1 MPTLLAVL
9 LAAAAAADDPVPSLE
24 ACRAADVRLVALA
37 GTRAFVTCGDG
48 PALEA
53 AQGSELADG
62 RVERVEG
69 GALHLT
75 PARVLRLFEN
85 TVATPLSPDP
95 RFTGEPIDV
104 DFDGSAPAFAWLV
117 GQMTGLNV
125 IVEGDLTTPV
135 RITARATPWDAAFAH
150 ALSNAG
156 LGYELERGGLMRIGR
171 KGESI
176 LGLPDQ
182 SEAAIDS
189 RPISFRLYRTDP
201 VDLLRVYEKYLG
213 LKIQPPPP
221 PHPALTM
228 YLHDVP
234 ANDAFLVV
242 LASRRWRYRFVDD
255 KTIEIGAIPP
265 PPPR

>member
-9 LAAAAAADDPVPSLE
+9 LAAAAAADAPGPSLE
-24 ACRAADVRLVALA
+24 ACRAADVRLVAMA
-37 GTRAFVTCGDG
+37 GTRAFVTCGEG
-48 PALEA
+48 PAFEA
-53 AQGSELADG
+53 AEGSDLADG
-62 RVERVEG
+62 SVERVET

-85 TVATPLSPDP
+85 TVAAQLPLDP
-95 RFTGEPIDV
+95 RFTGERIDV
-104 DFDGSAPAFAWLV
+104 DFEGSASAFAWLV

-125 IVEGDLTTPV
+125 VVEGDLETPV
-135 RITARATPWDAAFAH
+135 RVTARATPWDAAFAQ

-182 SEAAIDS
+182 SEAAIDA

-201 VDLLRVYEKYLG
+201 VDVLRVYEKFLG
-213 LKIQPPPP
+213 IKIQAPPP

-228 YLHDVP
+228 YLSDVP

-242 LASRRWRYRFVDD
+242 LASRRWRYRFLDD

-265 PPPR
+265 PQ